1 MTVTIQVGSL
11 DALGSALMELANGLR
26 VPVQDAMAETLQSI
40 VQSNFGVGEGED
52 RPEPWQPLSQGYAKA
67 AHGGDTTPTEILSG
81 DMKDSIQVETGNPE
95 YARVFTNCEYAA
107 IQQWGGG
114 EWNTPARPFFP
125 IIGDRNTGTLT
136 QHTQDELRQS
146 AEEAIARHIKQ

>member
-1 MTVTIQVGSL
+1 MNFTL
-11 DALGSALMELANGLR
+11 EADFSATFSADLLRWAESLR

-125 IIGDRNTGTLT
+125 IVGDQNTGTLT